1 MNINIGPLSSSSDP
15 PMDLLL
21 LADPSVELVTEY
33 LERGTCYT
41 AELDG
46 ETVGVILIM
55 ETKPQTIEVMNLAV
69 REELQNRG
77 IGKQLLLYVIE
88 ETKKSDAKTIEIGT
102 GNPGVVQM
110 LLYQKCGFRIVGID
124 VDFFRRT
131 HPEPIYENGIECRD
145 MIRMRMDLQKKES
158 PDMAEPPQ

>member
-1 MNINIGPLSSSSDP
+1 MEKKMDIKFFELKTKSDA

-21 LADPSVELVTEY
+21 LADPSEELVKSY
-33 LERGTCYT
+33 LEKGTCYT
-41 AELDG
+41 AELDR

-55 ETKPQTIEVMNLAV
+55 ETKPHTIEVMNLAV
-69 REELQNRG
+69 KEEFQNNG

-88 ETKKSDAKTIEIGT
+88 EIKKGDTKTIEIGT

-124 VDFFRRT
+124 FDFFRRT
-131 HPEPIYENGIECRD
+131 HLEPIYENGIECRD
-145 MIRMRMDLQKKES
+145 MIRMRIDL
-158 PDMAEPPQ
+158 

>member
-1 MNINIGPLSSSSDP
+1 MDINISKLNSKTDA

-21 LADPSVELVTEY
+21 LADPSEKLVKNY
-33 LERGTCYT
+33 LKKGTCYT

-55 ETKPQTIEVMNLAV
+55 ETKAHTIEVMNLAV
-69 REELQNRG
+69 KEELQNNG

-88 ETKKSDAKTIEIGT
+88 EIKKGDTKTIEIGT
-102 GNPGVVQM
+102 GNSGVVQM
-110 LLYQKCGFRIVGID
+110 LLYQKCGFRIVDID
-124 VDFFRRT
+124 FDFFRRT

-145 MIRMRMDLQKKES
+145 MIRMRIEL
-158 PDMAEPPQ
+158 

>member
-1 MNINIGPLSSSSDP
+1 MDIRINKLNSNTEA

-21 LADPSVELVTEY
+21 LADPSEELVNKY
-33 LERGTCYT
+33 LSKGTCYT
-41 AELDG
+41 AELHG
-46 ETVGVILIM
+46 ETVGVVLIM
-55 ETKPQTIEVMNLAV
+55 ETEPYTIEIMNLAV
-69 REELQNRG
+69 KEELHNHG

-88 ETKKSDAKTIEIGT
+88 EIKKGDAKKIEIGT

-124 VDFFRRT
+124 FDFFRKT

-145 MIRMRMDLQKKES
+145 MIRMRIDL
-158 PDMAEPPQ
+158 

>member
-1 MNINIGPLSSSSDP
+1 MEKKMNINISELNTKSDA

-21 LADPSVELVTEY
+21 LADPSEKLVKSY
-33 LERGTCYT
+33 LEKGTCYT

-55 ETKPQTIEVMNLAV
+55 ETKPHTIEVMNLAV
-69 REELQNRG
+69 KEQLHNKG

-88 ETKKSDAKTIEIGT
+88 EIKKGDTKTIEIGT

-124 VDFFRRT
+124 FDFFRRT

-145 MIRMRMDLQKKES
+145 MIRMRIDL
-158 PDMAEPPQ
+158 

>member
-1 MNINIGPLSSSSDP
+1 MDIRINKLNSNTEA

-21 LADPSVELVTEY
+21 LADPSEELVKEY
-33 LERGTCYT
+33 LSKGTCYT
-41 AELDG
+41 AELHG
-46 ETVGVILIM
+46 ETVGVVLIM
-55 ETKPQTIEVMNLAV
+55 ETEPYTIEIMNLAV
-69 REELQNRG
+69 KEELHNHG

-88 ETKKSDAKTIEIGT
+88 EIKKGDAKKIEIGT

-124 VDFFRRT
+124 FDFFRKT

-145 MIRMRMDLQKKES
+145 MIRMRIDL
-158 PDMAEPPQ
+158 